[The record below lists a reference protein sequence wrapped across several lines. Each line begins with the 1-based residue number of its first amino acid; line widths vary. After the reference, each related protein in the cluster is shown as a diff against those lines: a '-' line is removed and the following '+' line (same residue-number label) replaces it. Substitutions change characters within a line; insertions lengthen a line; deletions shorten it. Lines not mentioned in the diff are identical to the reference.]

1 MGIIREPDIGDHDA
15 RGQGA
20 ESRFAADDEA
30 EAGGPF
36 HLGGDVAVDGL
47 PRQAPWNE
55 RSREREDNNAGER
68 DESSAVTKHES
79 SIGPPSQ
86 RRAAYRR

>member
-20 ESRFAADDEA
+20 ESRFAAAVEA

-36 HLGGDVAVDGL
+36 TWA
-47 PRQAPWNE
+47 AMS
-55 RSREREDNNAGER
+55 RSMVCRGRLME
-68 DESSAVTKHES
+68 
-79 SIGPPSQ
+79 
-86 RRAAYRR
+86 